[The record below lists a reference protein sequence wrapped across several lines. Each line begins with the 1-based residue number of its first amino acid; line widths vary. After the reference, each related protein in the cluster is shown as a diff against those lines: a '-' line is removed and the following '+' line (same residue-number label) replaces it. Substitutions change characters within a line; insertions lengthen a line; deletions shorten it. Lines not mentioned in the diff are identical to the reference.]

1 LAHAKPAPAKSV
13 FWVILVIVCII
24 LVLGAVSAFRIFH
37 LFANDSGVPSSVIF
51 EEVKRGVFLHE
62 VTDRGNV
69 ESSQNEDILCQ
80 VENQT
85 GSMTG
90 TLIIWLIPEGT
101 LVEEGEVLCRL
112 DSSNLEER
120 FANQEI
126 TVANSEAS
134 WEQAKADLSIAK
146 LAEKEYINGT
156 LEKEKLIIEN
166 KISKAREDWSRATD
180 TLDFTKKL
188 LAQGY
193 VTELQEKADTAKVEQ
208 LENDLKAAELEMKV
222 LLEYTSEKMLEQF
235 SANILTARVKEI
247 SAQRRYKID
256 NDRLEYL
263 RTQIE
268 YCTIKAPKSGQVV
281 YATPNTPWRRDT
293 DIIKEGNSVRERQ
306 VVFRLPDMRYMQV
319 AGMVNEARVSLVK
332 VGQPATITL
341 EAMPTFPISG
351 TVKLVKD
358 FPEPD
363 GMMGSMTKEYKTIVS
378 MDDLDS
384 LPPNLRAGIRPG
396 LTAQIKINVTDPNL
410 EPNPILVPI
419 LCLFE
424 HDNKRYCITY
434 ENGKWEKVEVEVGAT
449 NDKEVIIKKGLT
461 EGQRI
466 VHPAWSYIKHVLS
479 DEELAIAKEFGV
491 GGARQRRGPGGP
503 VGPGGGP
510 GGFEGGP
517 GGGQN
522 RGPGGP
528 NAPGGPGGPSGPG
541 GIDGSQPRGPG
552 GDSVRPEGGS
562 SPVPG
567 NAGRDGIVPTP
578 GEGMRNNR
586 PDGPPSGERS
596 LPGERPNRPPV
607 TPDSTSTPQM

>member
-1 LAHAKPAPAKSV
+1 MSNFQSNENPMRSPTAIKPAPKKSV
-13 FWVILVIVCII
+13 FFVMAMIVGVILVFGIVFS
-24 LVLGAVSAFRIFH
+24 VVWFRSFAGDSATPT
-37 LFANDSGVPSSVIF
+37 GVIF

-69 ESSQNEDILCQ
+69 ESSQNEDIMCQ
-80 VENQT
+80 VESQT

-126 TVANSEAS
+126 TVANSEAF
-134 WEQAKADLSIAK
+134 WEQSKADLSIAELVLEEYEQGTFLK
-146 LAEKEYINGT
+146 ERKAITNRMLKAE
-156 LEKEKLIIEN
+156 
-166 KISKAREDWSRATD
+166 EDQSRAAETRGY
-180 TLDFTKKL
+180 TEKL

-193 VTELQEKADTAKVEQ
+193 VTELQLKADKAREEQ
-208 LENDLKAAELEMKV
+208 LQNDLDIAKLELNVLDTITKKRKLEELRAA
-222 LLEYTSEKMLEQF
+222 
-235 SANILTARVKEI
+235 ILTARVKEI
-247 SAQRRYKID
+247 SAQRRFKID
-256 NDRLEYL
+256 SDRLEYL

-293 DIIKEGNSVRERQ
+293 DIIKEGNSVRDRQ
-306 VVFRLPDMRYMQV
+306 VVFRLPDMRHMQV
-319 AGMVNEARVSLVK
+319 AGMVNEARVSLVN

-341 EAMPTFPISG
+341 EAMPTYPISG

-396 LTAQIKINVTDPNL
+396 LTAQIKINVTDPNI
-410 EPNPILVPI
+410 EPNPVLVPV

-424 HDNKRYCITY
+424 LVGKQYCITF

-449 NDKEVIIKKGLT
+449 NDKEVIIKSGLDV
-461 EGQRI
+461 GQR
-466 VHPAWSYIKHVLS
+466 VVQGAWSYIKHVLT
-479 DEELAIAKEFGV
+479 DEELAMAKEFGA

-503 VGPGGGP
+503 
-510 GGFEGGP
+510 
-517 GGGQN
+517 
-522 RGPGGP
+522 GGP
-528 NAPGGPGGPSGPG
+528 NGPGGPSGPG
-541 GIDGSQPRGPG
+541 SPDGSQPRGPG
-552 GDSVRPEGGS
+552 GDSASPERGS

-567 NAGRDGIVPTP
+567 NVRQDGVAPTP

-586 PDGPPSGERS
+586 PGGPP
-596 LPGERPNRPPV
+596 PGDRPNRPPV
-607 TPDSTSTPQM
+607 VTDS